1 MAIAQQTETV
11 RRRSTATRPLS
22 LIVPVYNEAEN
33 FPRLVAE
40 IERWIEAPFT
50 LLMVYDRDED
60 TTLPVAQELAKTRPW
75 LTTAKNREGRGVVGA
90 LRTGFEVVAE
100 GPALV
105 VMADLSDDLSA
116 VAQMRRLYDAGYQVV
131 CPSRYMAG
139 GKQFGGPW
147 LKRTLSRVAGWSLWL
162 MGFPTHDA
170 TNNFRLYDAALVRQL
185 GIASTGG
192 FELALE
198 LTAKANR
205 AGAAIAEVP
214 TVWRDRTAGE
224 SRFNLRK
231 WLPKYLYWYGYAAV
245 STVRRARR
253 S

>member
-1 MAIAQQTETV
+1 
-11 RRRSTATRPLS
+11 
-22 LIVPVYNEAEN
+22 
-33 FPRLVAE
+33 
-40 IERWIEAPFT
+40 
-50 LLMVYDRDED
+50 MV
-60 TTLPVAQELAKTRPW
+60 
-75 LTTAKNREGRGVVGA
+75 KNREGRGVVGA
-90 LRTGFEVVAE
+90 LRTGFETVAE

-105 VMADLSDDLSA
+105 VMADLSDDLSS
-116 VAQMRRLYDAGYQVV
+116 VAQMRRLYDGGYQVV
-131 CPSRYMAG
+131 CPSRYMHG
-139 GKQFGGPW
+139 GKQLGGP
-147 LKRTLSRVAGWSLWL
+147 LMKRLLSRVAGWSLWL

-205 AGAAIAEVP
+205 AGVAIAEVP

-231 WLPKYLYWYGYAAV
+231 WLPKYLYWYGYAAA